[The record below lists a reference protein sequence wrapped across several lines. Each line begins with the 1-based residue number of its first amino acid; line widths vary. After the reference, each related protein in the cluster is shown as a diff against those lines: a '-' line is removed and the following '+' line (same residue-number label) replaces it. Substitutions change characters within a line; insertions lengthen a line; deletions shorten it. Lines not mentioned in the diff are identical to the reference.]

1 MECVK
6 FWGGGGVCEGEMVPE
21 RRCEKNGARVVAT
34 LDGGHGIILRDN
46 LNEIANKLLH
56 SRSAKTT

>member
-1 MECVK
+1 MFLCN
-6 FWGGGGVCEGEMVPE
+6 GAREGEMVHE
-21 RRCEKNGARVVAT
+21 RRCEKNGARVVVT
-34 LDGGHGIILRDN
+34 LDGGHVIILRDN